1 MFFLP
6 QGHTWLKDDEATHC
20 KQCEKEFSISRRKV
34 CGVALHL
41 LAQGLSWYLAW
52 ALVLEKARR
61 SRPAA
66 LGSCSPVCWQMTSQ
80 PAPLQGPQPISTG
93 LVSTTVLSVIWEL
106 GLLVCGS
113 GLGVCV

>member
-66 LGSCSPVCWQMTSQ
+66 LGSCSLVCWQMTSQ
-80 PAPLQGPQPISTG
+80 PGPLQGPQHISTG
-93 LVSTTVLSVIWEL
+93 PVSTSPVSDLGA
-106 GLLVCGS
+106 GLLAAEV
-113 GLGVCV
+113 V